1 MPNNTTENIY
11 SSEYRYDPNPIPAS
25 IIGYDN
31 TESGLTA
38 ETAQAAIDELAGDID
53 EIPASN
59 ITYDNTVSGLTAET
73 AQTAID
79 ELAGDINDIVQMPA
93 LPADSADGTYVL
105 KATASSGTIT
115 YAWVAEV

>member
-1 MPNNTTENIY
+1 MPSNSTDNIY
-11 SSEYRYDPNPIPAS
+11 SSAQPIPAD

-38 ETAQAAIDELAGDID
+38 ETAQAAIDELAD
-53 EIPASN
+53 
-59 ITYDNTVSGLTAET
+59 
-73 AQTAID
+73 AID
-79 ELAGDINDIVQMPA
+79 AVEEDITEIVQMPA